1 MLKHLLFIISIFC
14 FSIGNAQISI
24 NNSSFTYTEDF
35 DGLANTGTTSSVMPT
50 GWLFAETGSNANTTY
65 LVGTGSVNTGDT
77 YSFGLTS
84 SLDRA
89 LGALASGSLQSI
101 FGVRFVNNTGSIIS
115 RITVE
120 YFGEQWRNGGN
131 TSTQDLIFSYQKGAT
146 SLTTGS
152 WTSVSQLN
160 FTSPVTGA
168 TASALNGND
177 AANRTF
183 LQHTIIVNV
192 AIGEEIWFRWQD
204 LNDSGNDHGL
214 AIDDFTISSIIL
226 PVTFK
231 QVEAKRQNKNTE
243 IFFSTASEVNN
254 DFFTIERSSDG
265 IVFEAVGTLQG
276 AGNATSIQKYYFE
289 DRDVPSGVLYYR
301 IKQTDFDG
309 RFDYSPLVKV
319 PGQVGGIDIF
329 SGRTGGQIFVRT
341 EIENY
346 DLEIISTNGIRL
358 YYQKNLSFDT
368 EVFLQNIPS
377 GMCIVRVLSSES
389 VVSKQLLF

>member
-14 FSIGNAQISI
+14 FSIGNTQISI
-24 NNSSFTYTEDF
+24 NNSTFAYTEDF
-35 DGLANTGTTSSVMPT
+35 DGLANSGTTNTWANNSTISGWYSNQTVYRASTGSDNTGALYSYGANGDTERSIGSQCSNGTGT
-50 GWLFAETGSNANTTY
+50 
-65 LVGTGSVNTGDT
+65 
-77 YSFGLTS
+77 
-84 SLDRA
+84 
-89 LGALASGSLQSI
+89 I
-101 FGVRFVNNTGSIIS
+101 FNGVRFINNTSEVIT
-115 RITVE
+115 RITIE
-120 YFGEQWRNGGN
+120 YYGEQWRNGGN
-131 TSTQDLIFSYQKGAT
+131 TAVQDLTFSYQKGAT

-231 QVEAKRQNKNTE
+231 HVEAKRQNKNTE
-243 IFFSTASEVNN
+243 IFFSTASEANN

-276 AGNATSIQKYYFE
+276 AGNATSTQKYYFE

-309 RFDYSPLVKV
+309 RFDYSPVVKV
-319 PGQVGGIDIF
+319 KRQASDIDIF
-329 SGRTGGQIFVRT
+329 SGSTGGQIFVRT

-377 GMCIVRVLSSES
+377 GMCIVRVLSLEG